1 MARNNNQNSNNNRN
15 NNSNEYNYNPNLLFR
30 PDSLYPGSLF
40 SPRRQPPQQ
49 GGQGHKCRGK
59 TPRPERFNNKRCRN
73 PDTEIKYPY
82 MRQKLKNRLRNL
94 DLHGA
99 DGDTDGYLK
108 WIWPYRKSEHRGSYD
123 RNNRYKVVKRPDLN
137 GIPRFSINHYLKQ
150 NCAASAITTTLPR
163 LIKNKNK
170 NDDKIYFSTATESQP
185 KKQADLDWK
194 RKIIADRIGKLPEQQ
209 RRRVCRQIKENYV
222 ERNKVTKRWS
232 ELYNNDML
240 KRMHETYLGE
250 KRRGPLELIRQLLL
264 RPETFDDDYY
274 KKGLYTVAKKHN
286 GPAAVSLKERG
297 DAEQWGN
304 LGGNPRSVS
313 RTKQYKMMKAYIE
326 ENDTQAL
333 NLNPTPERRSTPA
346 AGRDGRQQ
354 TPERLP
360 KNLSNLNV
368 PNLPKNVQQ
377 ALNKQLRSP
386 AQSQAI
392 NDHTTSN
399 LSNVNFSNVNFSNV
413 NLSEL
418 QRLLKGRESPAGR

>member
-137 GIPRFSINHYLKQ
+137 GIPRFSIDHYLKQ

-194 RKIIADRIGKLPEQQ
+194 RKIIADRIGKLPARQ
-209 RRRVCRQIKENYV
+209 RKRVCQQIKENYV
-222 ERNKVTKRWS
+222 ERNNEKKGWS
-232 ELYNNDML
+232 ELYNNEML
-240 KRMHETYLGE
+240 RRMHGMYLGE
-250 KRRGPLELIRQLLL
+250 QGVH
-264 RPETFDDDYY
+264 T
-274 KKGLYTVAKKHN
+274 T
-286 GPAAVSLKERG
+286 
-297 DAEQWGN
+297 N
-304 LGGNPRSVS
+304 LSVF
-313 RTKQYKMMKAYIE
+313 
-326 ENDTQAL
+326 
-333 NLNPTPERRSTPA
+333 PTPPLYHLLINSV
-346 AGRDGRQQ
+346 
-354 TPERLP
+354 L
-360 KNLSNLNV
+360 LSPVKILLGIYNIKV
-368 PNLPKNVQQ
+368 P
-377 ALNKQLRSP
+377 
-386 AQSQAI
+386 
-392 NDHTTSN
+392 
-399 LSNVNFSNVNFSNV
+399 F
-413 NLSEL
+413 
-418 QRLLKGRESPAGR
+418 QRLLKGRESPGWTVTS